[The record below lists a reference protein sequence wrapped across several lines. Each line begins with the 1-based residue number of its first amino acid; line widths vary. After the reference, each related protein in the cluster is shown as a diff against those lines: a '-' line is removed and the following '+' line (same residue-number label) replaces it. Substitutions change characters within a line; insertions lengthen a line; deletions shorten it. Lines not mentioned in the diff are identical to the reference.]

1 MRTCTNRPTVGC
13 VVLTVLHVRGRRLV
27 LGNDDTTMQV
37 LAKLSEHAAIEEA
50 MITAFGGGK
59 GGAVLRVDATL
70 DAASVC
76 EQLVGMFK
84 LRR

>member
-1 MRTCTNRPTVGC
+1 M
-13 VVLTVLHVRGRRLV
+13 
-27 LGNDDTTMQV
+27 TTMQV

>member
-1 MRTCTNRPTVGC
+1 MLCDCRF
-13 VVLTVLHVRGRRLV
+13 LV
-27 LGNDDTTMQV
+27 LGNDDTMQV